1 VGRTQQQATPR
12 GAGVI
17 TIRPAGRADAEAIRS
32 FITGLSPRTQYRR
45 FFAGVSPPSSALLRG
60 LAGAGNG
67 ADIVVA
73 TRRVAGRSGP
83 DRSGPQC
90 GQPDCGEPLIGHAMA
105 ADRIAS
111 DGMRTVEIGLVVAD
125 ASQRRGV
132 GSALLRVLLARAFA
146 RGARTVVM
154 EVLPGN
160 KDVLAMI
167 ARRWPAAC
175 YERTADSVVVRARLA
190 PPPAVAHVPGPAA
203 DARIAVMPA
212 VVDEARIAVMPV
224 LTGEARIAVMPVL
237 ADAPLAAVRPV
248 PAPAA
253 VLAGQPS

>member
-1 VGRTQQQATPR
+1 MSRTQQQAAPR

-32 FITGLSPRTQYRR
+32 FITSLSPRTQYRR
-45 FFAGVSPPSSALLRG
+45 FFAGVSPPSSVLLRG

-73 TRRVAGRSGP
+73 TRHAPGRSGP
-83 DRSGPQC
+83 DRTGPQC
-90 GQPDCGEPLIGHAMA
+90 GQLDCGEPVIGHAMA

-146 RGARTVVM
+146 RGAGTVVM

-190 PPPAVAHVPGPAA
+190 PPPPAVAHVPGPA
-203 DARIAVMPA
+203 DGARTPAVPVLAGEARTAVMPA
-212 VVDEARIAVMPV
+212 
-224 LTGEARIAVMPVL
+224 L

>member
-1 VGRTQQQATPR
+1 VSRTQQQAAPR

-73 TRRVAGRSGP
+73 TRRAPG
-83 DRSGPQC
+83 RSGPQC
-90 GQPDCGEPLIGHAMA
+90 GPLDCGEPVIGHAMA

-146 RGARTVVM
+146 RGAGTVVM

-190 PPPAVAHVPGPAA
+190 PPPPAVAHLPGPAD
-203 DARIAVMPA
+203 DARTPA
-212 VVDEARIAVMPV
+212 VPV
-224 LTGEARIAVMPVL
+224 LAGEARTAVMPVL
-237 ADAPLAAVRPV
+237 ADAPLAAARPV

>member
-1 VGRTQQQATPR
+1 VGRTQQQGTPR
-12 GAGVI
+12 GAGLI

-60 LAGAGNG
+60 LVGAGNG

-83 DRSGPQC
+83 DRSRPQC
-90 GQPDCGEPLIGHAMA
+90 GQLDCGEPLIGHAMA

>member
-32 FITGLSPRTQYRR
+32 FITGLSSRTQYRR
-45 FFAGVSPPSSALLRG
+45 FFASVSPPSSALLRG

-90 GQPDCGEPLIGHAMA
+90 GQLDCGEPLIGHAMA

-111 DGMRTVEIGLVVAD
+111 DGMRMVEIGLVVAD

-203 DARIAVMPA
+203 GARIAVIPGVA
-212 VVDEARIAVMPV
+212 DEARTAVMPV
-224 LTGEARIAVMPVL
+224 LADEARTAVMPVL

>member
-1 VGRTQQQATPR
+1 MCRTQQQVPPL

-17 TIRPAGRADAEAIRS
+17 TIRPAGHADAEPIRS

-45 FFAGVSPPSSALLRG
+45 FFAGVSRPSSALLRG

-73 TRRVAGRSGP
+73 TRSDPGRSGP
-83 DRSGPQC
+83 DSGGPQD
-90 GQPDCGEPLIGHAMA
+90 GRDCGEPVIGHAMA
-105 ADRIAS
+105 ADQIAP
-111 DGMRTVEIGLVVAD
+111 DGARTVEIGLVVAD

-132 GSALLRVLLARAFA
+132 GSALARVLLARAFA

-167 ARRWPAAC
+167 ARRWPAAR

-190 PPPAVAHVPGPAA
+190 APSAPVAHLPWPA
-203 DARIAVMPA
+203 DAARTAV
-212 VVDEARIAVMPV
+212 
-224 LTGEARIAVMPVL
+224 
-237 ADAPLAAVRPV
+237 DAV
-248 PAPAA
+248 PAGSPLTA
-253 VLAGQPS
+253 VSQFRRPPRCWPVSLRREFR

>member
-1 VGRTQQQATPR
+1 VSRTQQQATPR

-60 LAGAGNG
+60 LVGAGNG

-90 GQPDCGEPLIGHAMA
+90 GQLDCGEPLIGHAMA

-175 YERTADSVVVRARLA
+175 YERTADSVVVRAPLA
-190 PPPAVAHVPGPAA
+190 PPPGVAHVPGPAA
-203 DARIAVMPA
+203 G
-212 VVDEARIAVMPV
+212 ARIAVMPV
-224 LTGEARIAVMPVL
+224 VADEARTAVMPVL
-237 ADAPLAAVRPV
+237 ADVPLAAVRPV

>member
-1 VGRTQQQATPR
+1 
-12 GAGVI
+12 
-17 TIRPAGRADAEAIRS
+17 
-32 FITGLSPRTQYRR
+32 
-45 FFAGVSPPSSALLRG
+45 
-60 LAGAGNG
+60 
-67 ADIVVA
+67 
-73 TRRVAGRSGP
+73 
-83 DRSGPQC
+83 
-90 GQPDCGEPLIGHAMA
+90 MA

-125 ASQRRGV
+125 ASQRRGI

-146 RGARTVVM
+146 RGAGTVVM

-190 PPPAVAHVPGPAA
+190 PPPPAVAHVPGPA
-203 DARIAVMPA
+203 DG
-212 VVDEARIAVMPV
+212 ARIAVMPV
-224 LTGEARIAVMPVL
+224 P

-253 VLAGQPS
+253 VLAGQTS

>member
-1 VGRTQQQATPR
+1 VGRTQQQGTPR
-12 GAGVI
+12 GAGLI

-83 DRSGPQC
+83 DRSRPQC
-90 GQPDCGEPLIGHAMA
+90 GQLDCGEPLIGHAMA

-203 DARIAVMPA
+203 GARTAV
-212 VVDEARIAVMPV
+212 RPV
-224 LTGEARIAVMPVL
+224 LTGEARTAVMPVL

-248 PAPAA
+248 PASAA

>member
-1 VGRTQQQATPR
+1 MGRTQQQATPR

-32 FITGLSPRTQYRR
+32 FITGLSSRTQYRR

-83 DRSGPQC
+83 DRSRPQC

-190 PPPAVAHVPGPAA
+190 PPPAVAHLPGPAA
-203 DARIAVMPA
+203 GART
-212 VVDEARIAVMPV
+212 AVMPV
-224 LTGEARIAVMPVL
+224 LADEARTAVMPVLADEARTAVMPVL
-237 ADAPLAAVRPV
+237 ADAPLAAVRLV